1 MKLIITFLILSIINV
16 IFSTVRSIAT
26 IKSEKWIAA
35 ISNAGYFAYYN
46 IVLIYAVADFNLG
59 IKCVI
64 TFIANMVGVLLVKE
78 IEEKTKK
85 EKLWKFEITVKS
97 EWFYLMRD
105 FLKDNAISSNYIDL
119 GKYCIFNAFC
129 ETKEQSDKI
138 IQITKNCKGKYFVTE
153 TKM

>member
-35 ISNAGYFAYYN
+35 ILNAGYFAYYN